1 MGMGGR
7 YGPFRDATRTRRR
20 LWGGQGAGERKVIER
35 THPCCRCD
43 QGDACTRCSG
53 ASPPKR
59 ATHPHIQSQDLRTSS
74 LATYLRVRRAHR
86 HRLRDLLIHYD
97 VDLHTL
103 LRLAFEQAV
112 QAPFLVERG
121 RATEIQLGREPPVLC
136 HTTSKQGLDQGPRK
150 RTRMKMHSRALS
162 RISES
167 AYM

>member
-1 MGMGGR
+1 M
-7 YGPFRDATRTRRR
+7 
-20 LWGGQGAGERKVIER
+20 
-35 THPCCRCD
+35 
-43 QGDACTRCSG
+43 
-53 ASPPKR
+53 
-59 ATHPHIQSQDLRTSS
+59 SS

-86 HRLRDLLIHYD
+86 HRLRDLLVHDD
-97 VDLHTL
+97 VDLHSL